1 MATATAFLLLIM
13 GSTSPQS
20 PTITTAAALT
30 LPNLIGAISH
40 QQRQHQRQQRSRSNR
55 SSRSNNK
62 SPPSS
67 NQMHSITLTIDD
79 TDPSGLWNVMSP
91 SRGNNNNSAVSSQSS
106 SLQQRRRIGFRFF
119 RSDSADN
126 SQSKEGTSVD
136 TIPLPS
142 SKTSSSSSLLVN
154 SYSSASTNTAAAA
167 AAAAVVAGTKQRQ
180 HGARSIL
187 HGFKRNLMSINMA
200 ISISTGGTTANGGAT
215 TTTGGGGGGGGM
227 SFGGVVNRHLK
238 NRRLM
243 VVDHRLLK
251 EQHQQ
256 KRQREE
262 RQLDSSLVVF
272 ETVNYS
278 TKTTTTMAST
288 NTAAAARSDHEKD
301 DVGLITADLMED
313 ITAASNDVGLN
324 VNKAMRVIASAPPR
338 GGDLSTATTSADV
351 GLSTA
356 TVAADTTSSTTSRSS
371 QQEATFIIETP
382 LFPIILPKAWEAPFM
397 GTSSYSKSTTA
408 SASGSSSTT
417 APSSSSSYIS
427 SMEITVAP
435 PEDITT
441 SSSSGGGTVKPT
453 SHQLQ
458 QVTLPLI
465 PKSQWT
471 SFTGQ
476 EFFYPE
482 PYNGLVDTGVC
493 MSSNTLSSE
502 YVTWS
507 GDKKTEKFIK
517 DYMTAAA
524 NYDDDDDG
532 EKKKKKSWYDVLDSS
547 QEVLVWSGKFISSS
561 SSNNE
566 EYYGSELPIIKTTS
580 IIHKSPKY
588 LAELLMDSTKVKA
601 YNKMSLGRDDVHV
614 FQSGVDTTKEDGKL
628 GVDGECK
635 IVRNLTRPPMVNSN
649 LEFVSEYYSLS
660 LCFEVYV
667 FVCTN

>member
-1 MATATAFLLLIM
+1 
-13 GSTSPQS
+13 
-20 PTITTAAALT
+20 
-30 LPNLIGAISH
+30 
-40 QQRQHQRQQRSRSNR
+40 
-55 SSRSNNK
+55 
-62 SPPSS
+62 
-67 NQMHSITLTIDD
+67 MHSITLTIDD
-79 TDPSGLWNVMSP
+79 TDPSGLWNVMKSP
-91 SRGNNNNSAVSSQSS
+91 SRGSKNSASS

-119 RSDSADN
+119 RSDSSSDE
-126 SQSKEGTSVD
+126 SQNEEGLLEEEVT
-136 TIPLPS
+136 LPS
-142 SKTSSSSSLLVN
+142 STTSSSSSLLAN
-154 SYSSASTNTAAAA
+154 SYSSASTNTASTATAT
-167 AAAAVVAGTKQRQ
+167 AAAAVVVAGNNKNLRQ

-187 HGFKRNLMSINMA
+187 HGIKRNLMSINMA
-200 ISISTGGTTANGGAT
+200 ISISTGGTSTTTTTGGAT
-215 TTTGGGGGGGGM
+215 TISAGGGDGGGSGGGGGGGGM
-227 SFGGVVNRHLK
+227 SFGGVINRHLK
-238 NRRLM
+238 NRRLV
-243 VVDHRLLK
+243 VVDHRIVK
-251 EQHQQ
+251 EQQ
-256 KRQREE
+256 RQRQQQEKE
-262 RQLDSSLVVF
+262 RQLDSSSVVF
-272 ETVNYS
+272 ETVDYS
-278 TKTTTTMAST
+278 TKTTTTMSST
-288 NTAAAARSDHEKD
+288 NAAAAAATLDHEKD
-301 DVGLITADLMED
+301 NDVGLITANLMED
-313 ITAASNDVGLN
+313 ITAAANDVGLN
-324 VNKAMRVIASAPPR
+324 VNKAMRVITSAPPR
-338 GGDLSTATTSADV
+338 GGDLSTATSSKTDV
-351 GLSTA
+351 GVPTA
-356 TVAADTTSSTTSRSS
+356 TIAAPADTSS

-397 GTSSYSKSTTA
+397 GTSSYSKSTAT
-408 SASGSSSTT
+408 SGTSSTTTT

-441 SSSSGGGTVKPT
+441 TSSSSSGTVKPT

-493 MSSNTLSSE
+493 MASNTLSSE

-517 DYMTAAA
+517 DYMTA
-524 NYDDDDDG
+524 NDD
-532 EKKKKKSWYDVLDSS
+532 KSWYDALDSS
-547 QEVLVWSGKFISSS
+547 QEVLVWSGKFISSN
-561 SSNNE
+561 NNE

-614 FQSGVDTTKEDGKL
+614 FQSGVDTTREDGKL

-649 LEFVSEYYSLS
+649 LEFVSEYYSVLS
-660 LCFEVYV
+660 VFRRIYLVLVVLCVYKLTHLS
-667 FVCTN
+667 FLLCLHPNLSSHSTYLILYSLHACTKVK

>member
-1 MATATAFLLLIM
+1 M
-13 GSTSPQS
+13 
-20 PTITTAAALT
+20 
-30 LPNLIGAISH
+30 
-40 QQRQHQRQQRSRSNR
+40 
-55 SSRSNNK
+55 
-62 SPPSS
+62 
-67 NQMHSITLTIDD
+67 
-79 TDPSGLWNVMSP
+79 
-91 SRGNNNNSAVSSQSS
+91 
-106 SLQQRRRIGFRFF
+106 
-119 RSDSADN
+119 
-126 SQSKEGTSVD
+126 
-136 TIPLPS
+136 
-142 SKTSSSSSLLVN
+142 
-154 SYSSASTNTAAAA
+154 ASTNTAAAA
-167 AAAAVVAGTKQRQ
+167 A
-180 HGARSIL
+180 L
-187 HGFKRNLMSINMA
+187 
-200 ISISTGGTTANGGAT
+200 
-215 TTTGGGGGGGGM
+215 
-227 SFGGVVNRHLK
+227 
-238 NRRLM
+238 
-243 VVDHRLLK
+243 
-251 EQHQQ
+251 
-256 KRQREE
+256 
-262 RQLDSSLVVF
+262 
-272 ETVNYS
+272 
-278 TKTTTTMAST
+278 
-288 NTAAAARSDHEKD
+288 DHEKD

-313 ITAASNDVGLN
+313 ITAAANDVGLN
-324 VNKAMRVIASAPPR
+324 VNKAMRVVASAPPR
-338 GGDLSTATTSADV
+338 GGDLSTMTTTSTDVGVPTATT
-351 GLSTA
+351 
-356 TVAADTTSSTTSRSS
+356 AADTTSSTTSRSS

-397 GTSSYSKSTTA
+397 GTSSYSKSTTTT
-408 SASGSSSTT
+408 SGTSSSTT
-417 APSSSSSYIS
+417 TTVPSSSSSYIS
-427 SMEITVAP
+427 SMEITVAS

-465 PKSQWT
+465 PKSQWI

-517 DYMTAAA
+517 DYMT
-524 NYDDDDDG
+524 NDDDG
-532 EKKKKKSWYDVLDSS
+532 EEKKKSWYDALDSS
-547 QEVLVWSGKFISSS
+547 QEVLVWSGKFISS
-561 SSNNE
+561 ND

>member
-1 MATATAFLLLIM
+1 M
-13 GSTSPQS
+13 
-20 PTITTAAALT
+20 
-30 LPNLIGAISH
+30 
-40 QQRQHQRQQRSRSNR
+40 
-55 SSRSNNK
+55 K
-62 SPPSS
+62 SPP
-67 NQMHSITLTIDD
+67 
-79 TDPSGLWNVMSP
+79 
-91 SRGNNNNSAVSSQSS
+91 RGRKNSASSSQS

-119 RSDSADN
+119 RSSDSSADKSLN
-126 SQSKEGTSVD
+126 EEGLAEDDLT
-136 TIPLPS
+136 LPS
-142 SKTSSSSSLLVN
+142 STTSSTSSSSSSSLLAN
-154 SYSSASTNTAAAA
+154 SYSSASTNTASA
-167 AAAAVVAGTKQRQ
+167 AAAAVAAGNNTRRQ
-180 HGARSIL
+180 HGARAFL
-187 HGFKRNLMSINMA
+187 HGIKRNLMSINMA
-200 ISISTGGTTANGGAT
+200 ISISTGVTTATGGAT
-215 TTTGGGGGGGGM
+215 TISGGGGDGGGGGGM
-227 SFGGVVNRHLK
+227 SFGGVISRHLK

-251 EQHQQ
+251 EQNQ
-256 KRQREE
+256 KRQRQQQE
-262 RQLDSSLVVF
+262 RQLDSSSVVF
-272 ETVNYS
+272 ETVDYS
-278 TKTTTTMAST
+278 TKTTPMASS
-288 NTAAAARSDHEKD
+288 NTAAAATTRLDHEKD

-313 ITAASNDVGLN
+313 ITAAANDVGLN
-324 VNKAMRVIASAPPR
+324 VDKAMRVVTSAPPR
-338 GGDLSTATTSADV
+338 GGDLSSMTTSSTDV
-351 GLSTA
+351 GLSTE
-356 TVAADTTSSTTSRSS
+356 TIAADTTSSTTTSS

-397 GTSSYSKSTTA
+397 GTSSYSKSATRTA
-408 SASGSSSTT
+408 SSSSTT
-417 APSSSSSYIS
+417 TTTTSSSSSYIS

-435 PEDITT
+435 PEDITTT

-493 MSSNTLSSE
+493 MASNTLSSE

-517 DYMTAAA
+517 DYMT
-524 NYDDDDDG
+524 NDDG
-532 EKKKKKSWYDVLDSS
+532 GGEEKKKSWYDALDSS
-547 QEVLVWSGKFISSS
+547 QEVLVWSGKFI

-614 FQSGVDTTKEDGKL
+614 FQSGVDTSREDGKL

-649 LEFVSEYYSLS
+649 LEFVSEYISLS
-660 LCFEVYV
+660 LFLSVCFEEYIVCVQTNSPLSPSSV
-667 FVCTN
+667 FAFKPLVDIQPTYLILYSLHACTKVK